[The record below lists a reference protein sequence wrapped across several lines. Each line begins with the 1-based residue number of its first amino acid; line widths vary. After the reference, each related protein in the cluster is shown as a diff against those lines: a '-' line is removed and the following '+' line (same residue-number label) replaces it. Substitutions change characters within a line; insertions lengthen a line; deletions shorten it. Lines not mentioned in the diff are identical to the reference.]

1 MSITGDLI
9 DLTTLCERGRA
20 EIINKEIRYERNRR
34 NTTVECVVV
43 LEASHRGDRESAA
56 FMMRLL
62 RAHEDSVVR
71 VDQILAH
78 YDGGDNIQ
86 REVRFFT
93 DQSTFEWINADDE
106 RRSRRDRL
114 GRPTIRTFREFQ
126 REVLGQPVPPSP
138 RLSQEGQRTFERLWQ
153 EYSRISPRSPSSRQ
167 IPDSRASPPPTPA
180 RDDRVDALAY
190 AMRTVMPDTA
200 SDSALQDAAQI
211 AGISGHSADRVIID
225 DPLVTAIAD
234 ERMDPGTIRMSVDY
248 GGPSITAVNIV
259 SAEYG
264 ATLTIP
270 KCKIGNSDTHTWI
283 DVPNEG
289 PTARRCSI
297 CKRVTGTFWSPD
309 DYKRFIEWLVTNTK
323 ILVLLWARNLDATEL
338 RFSLLE
344 TDSNRKTT
352 EESTTDDDAVI
363 RFGLLDLK

>member
-1 MSITGDLI
+1 MSINGDLI
-9 DLTTLCERGRA
+9 DLATLCERGRA
-20 EIINKEIRYERNRR
+20 EIIYKEVRYERGRYDM
-34 NTTVECVVV
+34 TVECTVV
-43 LEASHRGDRESAA
+43 LEVARRLNTESSR

-62 RAHEDSVVR
+62 QAHEDGEIR
-71 VDQILAH
+71 VDQILTH
-78 YDGGDNIQ
+78 YDGRDGLQCEI
-86 REVRFFT
+86 RFFT
-93 DQSTFEWINADDE
+93 DQQTYEWINVDE
-106 RRSRRDRL
+106 MVRRRGRDRL
-114 GRPTIRTFREFQ
+114 GRRRVEDTIMQ
-126 REVLGQPVPPSP
+126 REVLGQPVPSP
-138 RLSQEGQRTFERLWQ
+138 QLSQEGQRTFERLRQ
-153 EYSRISPRSPSSRQ
+153 EYFRISPRSPGSRQ
-167 IPDSRASPPPTPA
+167 IPDSRTSPHTLERPH
-180 RDDRVDALAY
+180 DHHVQELE
-190 AMRTVMPDTA
+190 AMRMVMPDTA
-200 SDSALQDAAQI
+200 SGSALQDAAQI
-211 AGISGHSADRVIID
+211 AGISGHSADQVIID

-234 ERMDPGTIRMSVDY
+234 ERMDPGTIRLSVDY

-264 ATLTIP
+264 STLTVP
-270 KCKIGNSDTHTWI
+270 KCKIGNPDTHTWV
-283 DVPNEG
+283 DVPAEG

-323 ILVLLWARNLDATEL
+323 ILVLLWARNLDATEF